1 MSLRGRRTAFGAL
14 AALAVFALTATGDA
28 IYTWILFF
36 QALLLLLGF
45 VQVRLTIRAV
55 ELETELPEGQ
65 TESGSTA
72 ELPLKAL
79 IAMPIPPAH
88 VTVEFATADA
98 RRRVTRVFVSLPPG
112 IERETAVR
120 FECPYR
126 GEYDI
131 GAEAIE
137 VTDVLGLVR
146 MRVEGEKLRAGKAR
160 LAVVPRTY
168 PLGPGLPDLRMNE
181 GAEDGSRSRTGEV
194 SSISD
199 LRDWREG
206 DPLVRVHWKV
216 SARLGHPIVKEFD
229 GSLDARNL
237 VFADCT
243 GAGFAPDDPEKSE
256 YENRIARLDAAE
268 TVVSA
273 AASFCGF
280 FCGEGRSVRLV
291 TCSDERL
298 ESESRG
304 QGGGFDALRLHLAG
318 VRFGG
323 SAGAAKMLS
332 VECERYGVPDSL
344 VYITADLS
352 GEVGEALAALADSGS
367 RITVVSCGRLDGRE
381 EERLR
386 SKDVAVMYAPRICGG
401 VPAPRTEEPSHADAE
416 EQEEADGYGA

>member
-1 MSLRGRRTAFGAL
+1 MSLRGRRTAFGVL
-14 AALAVFALTATGDA
+14 AAFAVFALITTSDA

-45 VQVRLTIRAV
+45 IQVRLTIRAV
-55 ELETELPEGQ
+55 ELEAELPEEQ
-65 TESGSTA
+65 TESGGTV
-72 ELPLKAL
+72 EIPLKAL

-98 RRRVTRVFVSLPPG
+98 RQRAAKVFVSLPPG
-112 IERETAVR
+112 IERETTVR
-120 FECPYR
+120 VECPYR

-131 GAEAIE
+131 GAEALE
-137 VTDVLGLVR
+137 ATDILGLVR
-146 MRVEGEKLRAGKAR
+146 MRVEGERLRSEKVR

-199 LRDWREG
+199 LRDWQEG

-216 SARLGHPIVKEFD
+216 SARLGKPIVKEFD

-237 VFADCT
+237 VFVDCT
-243 GAGFAPDDPEKSE
+243 GAGFAPDDPEKSD
-256 YENRIARLDAAE
+256 YENRTARLDAEE
-268 TVVSA
+268 TVASA
-273 AASFCGF
+273 AASFCSF
-280 FCGEGRSVRLV
+280 FCGKGRSVRLV

-304 QGGGFDALRLHLAG
+304 QGGGYDVLRLHLAG

-323 SAGAAKMLS
+323 SAGAARMLS
-332 VECERYGVPDSL
+332 VECEQYGVPDSL

-352 GEVGEALAALADSGS
+352 GEVAEALAALADAGS
-367 RITVVSCGRLDGRE
+367 RITVVSCGRSDERE

-386 SKDVAVMYAPRICGG
+386 SKGAAVTCAPQVRGG
-401 VPAPRTEEPSHADAE
+401 VLPSRTEEPSAE
-416 EQEEADGYGA
+416 EAEEPEEVTGYGA